1 MPFRQTEVIPR
12 EKYVR
17 ISNLNR
23 ISGTPSNFA
32 VDMSNDID
40 LHLSKHIWLE
50 SVSLPH
56 VFYNITS
63 KNNDLVID
71 YGGLHI
77 IDVPP
82 GFYSVSQLI
91 AILKSKIDIFI
102 APDIVTITLDSITSK
117 LSFVFTNPNA
127 QFFSADSNTL
137 STMSPY
143 LGITANS
150 ASNIVSFTGQEIP
163 NLSGP
168 RMIYIHSKELNLSNT
183 MLSSNR
189 NVSSFASIPVNVPF
203 LSTISYQTLG
213 SEINYINLQGI
224 KDITNVNIK
233 LRLGDGTIANLGDNH
248 EMIIV
253 FKVFY

>member
-1 MPFRQTEVIPR
+1 MQTREKIPR
-12 EKYVR
+12 EKFIR

-23 ISGTPSNFA
+23 ITGSPSNFS
-32 VDMSNDID
+32 VDLSNDID
-40 LHLSKHIWLE
+40 LHLCRHMWLE

-77 IDVPP
+77 IDVPA
-82 GFYSVSQLI
+82 GFYSVSQLT
-91 AILKSKIDIFI
+91 ALLKSKIDIFI

-117 LSFVFTNPNA
+117 LTFVFSNPNA

-150 ASNIVSFTGQEIP
+150 ATNIASFTSQEIP
-163 NLSGP
+163 DLSGP
-168 RMIYIHSKELNLSNT
+168 RMIYLHSKELNLSNT
-183 MLSSNR
+183 MLSINR
-189 NVSSFASIPVNVPF
+189 NVSSFASIPVTVPF
-203 LSTISYQTLG
+203 LSSISYQTLG
-213 SEINYINLQGI
+213 SEINLINLQGL

-233 LRLGDGTIANLGDNH
+233 LRLGDGTIPNLGDNH